1 MDVFNTLLPMH
12 DAIAL
17 VALVDRYPLALRKSA
32 RGHSKATARNVDAYN
47 RAMTRPS
54 WNCGGLLHYSDVI
67 MGTMASQITSFAIVY
82 STVYSGANQRKHQS
96 PASLAF
102 VRGIHRWPVNSLH
115 KGPVTRQMMKSSCW
129 KADTQFW
136 YDDMN
141 NFWATL
147 YQHFNIFMNEHR

>member
-67 MGTMASQITSFAIVY
+67 MGTMASQITSLAIVY

-115 KGPVTRQMMKSSCW
+115 KRASNAANDEVIMLKGWHPVLIRRYEQLLSNALS
-129 KADTQFW
+129 
-136 YDDMN
+136 
-141 NFWATL
+141 TL
-147 YQHFNIFMNEHR
+147 